1 MANYLTVLNA
11 ETLVLSAR
19 QNMVDILTTQA
30 NTRITLLL
38 AVGGSFDPR
47 TPGATLTNTSAASP
61 VNSLL
66 TQSKP

>member
-1 MANYLTVLNA
+1 LASYLTVLNA
-11 ETLVLSAR
+11 ETQVLSAR
-19 QNMVDILTTQA
+19 QNTVDILTAQA

-47 TPGATLTNTSAASP
+47 TTSATLANASASSPTNSP
-61 VNSLL
+61 L

>member
-1 MANYLTVLNA
+1 
-11 ETLVLSAR
+11 
-19 QNMVDILTTQA
+19 MVDILTAQA

-38 AVGGSFDPR
+38 AVGGSFDPH
-47 TPGATLTNTSAASP
+47 TTGATLANASVTPP

>member
-1 MANYLTVLNA
+1 
-11 ETLVLSAR
+11 
-19 QNMVDILTTQA
+19 MVDILTTQA

-47 TPGATLTNTSAASP
+47 TTGAAVANAGATSSASP
-61 VNSLL
+61 LL